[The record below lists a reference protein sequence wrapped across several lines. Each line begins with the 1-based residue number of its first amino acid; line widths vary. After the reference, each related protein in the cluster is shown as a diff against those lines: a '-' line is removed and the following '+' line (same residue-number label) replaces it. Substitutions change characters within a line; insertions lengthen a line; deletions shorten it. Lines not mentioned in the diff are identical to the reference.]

1 VKILIVLG
9 IQLEQ
14 GILVGLGLVR
24 ANLTNWTAIY
34 SLDSIWS
41 YRQNF
46 TMIQVEMKT
55 KHLSLSIYMRKN
67 DMF

>member
-14 GILVGLGLVR
+14 EILVGLGLVR

-55 KHLSLSIYMRKN
+55 KHLNMREN